1 MPNTSSI
8 EEKLD
13 IKMILEDLASYRPKR
28 RGWVW
33 REKSD
38 KQIYGPFEYHD
49 MSSPLKNGIAQPAA
63 RYFGDIDP
71 QPNNTITTEIASGRF
86 EDDIRR
92 MRMAAWHGADHIMVI
107 RTAGQSHFDGLI
119 EGTPQGIGGIPITR
133 KQVRAHRKA
142 LDIIEEEVGRPI
154 NYHSYISGVA
164 GPDVAVMLAEE
175 GVNGAHQDPQYN
187 VLYRNINMVR
197 SFVDAAESKC
207 VMNWAEMVQIDGAHN
222 ANATAREAWK
232 VMPELMVQ
240 HGINALF
247 SHKVGMPKDRI
258 ALSTVPPTS
267 APAPAVSLDL
277 PYAVALRSL
286 FEGYKI
292 RAQMNTKYITSSSR
306 EATVTHVMNMM
317 ISRMTSADIQSTI
330 TPDEGRNVP
339 WHVYNIEACETA
351 KQTLSGLDGIMNYIS
366 LDLSGELGEKVRA
379 LKERAVLFL
388 EEMIEA
394 GGYFE
399 AVEKGFF
406 VDSGLYPERNGDGI
420 GRQIDGGVG
429 AGTVFK
435 REPDYMAPVT
445 AHYGY
450 NNVQQ
455 YDKDAVKAPAS
466 LIGGCTLEDADK
478 IIFIDEL
485 DPVDN
490 VNERLMAT
498 EKYRDPVQRIVTPE
512 VQWQGDGVV
521 QVDMMI
527 PAPIREAQYAAIIFG
542 EKMNLEDVEVI
553 HTEVLHPSEGTRV
566 QIKGVLKVDL
576 DLSTLVIPELPEV
589 LDDDA
594 IRAFFDE
601 HDVKVVA
608 GTVGEDEHS
617 VGLREIIDIK
627 HGGIEKYGC
636 DVTYLG
642 TSVPV
647 EKLVD
652 AAIEINASVILASTI
667 ISHDDIHYKNMSRLH
682 AYATEKGVRDRLI
695 LCAGG
700 TQVTP
705 DRARENGMDEGF
717 GRYDRGA
724 EVATFMVK
732 AIKEKKG

>member
-1 MPNTSSI
+1 L
-8 EEKLD
+8 LD
-13 IKMILEDLASYRPKR
+13 
-28 RGWVW
+28 
-33 REKSD
+33 
-38 KQIYGPFEYHD
+38 
-49 MSSPLKNGIAQPAA
+49 
-63 RYFGDIDP
+63 
-71 QPNNTITTEIASGRF
+71 
-86 EDDIRR
+86 
-92 MRMAAWHGADHIMVI
+92 
-107 RTAGQSHFDGLI
+107 
-119 EGTPQGIGGIPITR
+119 
-133 KQVRAHRKA
+133 
-142 LDIIEEEVGRPI
+142 
-154 NYHSYISGVA
+154 
-164 GPDVAVMLAEE
+164 
-175 GVNGAHQDPQYN
+175 
-187 VLYRNINMVR
+187 
-197 SFVDAAESKC
+197 
-207 VMNWAEMVQIDGAHN
+207 
-222 ANATAREAWK
+222 
-232 VMPELMVQ
+232 
-240 HGINALF
+240 
-247 SHKVGMPKDRI
+247 
-258 ALSTVPPTS
+258 
-267 APAPAVSLDL
+267 
-277 PYAVALRSL
+277 
-286 FEGYKI
+286 
-292 RAQMNTKYITSSSR
+292 
-306 EATVTHVMNMM
+306 
-317 ISRMTSADIQSTI
+317 
-330 TPDEGRNVP
+330 
-339 WHVYNIEACETA
+339 
-351 KQTLSGLDGIMNYIS
+351 
-366 LDLSGELGEKVRA
+366 
-379 LKERAVLFL
+379 ER
-388 EEMIEA
+388 IEA
-394 GGYFE
+394 GCYFE
-399 AVEKGFF
+399 AVEKCFF

-498 EKYRDPVQRIVTPE
+498 EKYRDPVQRLVTPE